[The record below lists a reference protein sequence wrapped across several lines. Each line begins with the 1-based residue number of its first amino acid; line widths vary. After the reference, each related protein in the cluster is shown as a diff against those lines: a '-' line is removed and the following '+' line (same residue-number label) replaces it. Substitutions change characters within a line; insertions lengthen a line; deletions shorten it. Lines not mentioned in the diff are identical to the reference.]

1 MKCSI
6 RLKLIAGFSAALPLM
21 AIMGV
26 VSFYSISSLV
36 DASANADHT
45 YQVIDGLERMV
56 SRLKDAETGQR
67 GFIITG
73 EDRYLEPFST
83 GIAGVERELRDV
95 RALTYDNSFQ
105 QKKLDIIE
113 PLIQLR
119 MEKLTEAIKLRR
131 EVGLESAL
139 GKISQWDSG
148 KHVMDALL
156 SQAAAME
163 AEERRLLEDRAD
175 KTASTGAT
183 AKMTIV
189 AGSYL
194 SIILFGIIAFFLSRS
209 ISTPL
214 SRLEAA
220 VWDIGQGDLTTR
232 VQVNSN
238 DEIGGLGTSFNRMAE
253 GLQQAVSTFEISNL
267 ELKQEVSERR
277 QAEEEAR
284 SLAATL
290 EVSNRDLQDFAS
302 VASHDLQEP
311 LRKILAFGDR
321 LNSRYGDTLGE
332 QGKDYLHRMMDASQR
347 MRDLIDDLLT
357 LSRVTSQGNP
367 NVPVDLAAVAEQ
379 VLADLEVAIEKSG
392 GRLEV
397 GDLPTIEADPT
408 QMRQLLQNLISNA
421 LKFQKPGEPPF
432 VKIKSQLFEDYLED
446 DTGSAHAEKM
456 LELTV
461 EDTGIGFDESYGDRI
476 FKVFQRL
483 HGRNEYAGTG
493 LGLAVC
499 RKIVERH
506 NGTITAKS
514 KPDQGAKFIVTLP
527 LRLPEGATA

>member
-1 MKCSI
+1 MQ
-6 RLKLIAGFSAALPLM
+6 
-21 AIMGV
+21 
-26 VSFYSISSLV
+26 
-36 DASANADHT
+36 DA
-45 YQVIDGLERMV
+45 
-56 SRLKDAETGQR
+56 
-67 GFIITG
+67 
-73 EDRYLEPFST
+73 
-83 GIAGVERELRDV
+83 
-95 RALTYDNSFQ
+95 
-105 QKKLDIIE
+105 
-113 PLIQLR
+113 
-119 MEKLTEAIKLRR
+119 
-131 EVGLESAL
+131 
-139 GKISQWDSG
+139 
-148 KHVMDALL
+148 
-156 SQAAAME
+156 
-163 AEERRLLEDRAD
+163 ERRLLDQRAD
-175 KTASTGAT
+175 DTAAT
-183 AKMTIV
+183 SAMAKLTIV
-189 AGSYL
+189 VVTSMSFVIL
-194 SIILFGIIAFFLSRS
+194 SIFAFLLSRS
-209 ISTPL
+209 ISTPI

-232 VQVNSN
+232 VQVSSN
-238 DEIGGLGTSFNRMAE
+238 DEIGGLGISFNRMAD
-253 GLQQAVSTFEISNL
+253 GLQQAVSTFEMSNL
-267 ELKQEVSERR
+267 ELKQEVSERK

-284 SLAATL
+284 SLAAAL
-290 EVSNRDLQDFAS
+290 EISNRDLQDFAS

-321 LNSRYGDTLGE
+321 LRYRYSDTLGE
-332 QGKDYLHRMMDASQR
+332 QGQDYLQRMMDASQR
-347 MRDLIDDLLT
+347 MRNLIDDLLT
-357 LSRVTSQGNP
+357 LSRVSSQGTP

-379 VLADLEVAIEKSG
+379 VLADLEVAIEKSR

-432 VKIKSQLFEDYLED
+432 VKIKSQLFEDYLD
-446 DTGSAHAEKM
+446 DDPGAVRAEKM

-461 EDTGIGFDESYGDRI
+461 EDTGIGFDESYEDRI

-527 LRLPEGATA
+527 LKLPKGASSEWKNTVGLSQS